1 MKKHVIIAAVFTL
14 LLTQILVAGGD
25 TKLVISKNC
34 HDIQMA
40 DLDGSNLTTTLT
52 VNGNQGGVAI
62 DSRNGYMYWAVSSG
76 YGQIQRSRLDGSGLE
91 TIINGTSFA
100 YGDSTKFFTDVAI
113 DSNNNKLYFSD
124 LRSRGIYRSN
134 FDGSNVEVIASS
146 SGGWNNSNG
155 IWDISLDLVHSRLYW
170 SDSYY
175 NRVYSASLDGS
186 NRKVLYSSVKPYGV
200 DVDAVHNKVFWTGS
214 GKVFSAALDGTNVQQ
229 LYSGMWW
236 STAVTV
242 DQETGKLFWND
253 IWYSGPTN
261 YDSKIYCSDIYGQN
275 VQTLFNF
282 GPTVCQRTL
291 YLSVETIPEPATLL
305 LLGLGGLMLRRK
317 K

>member
-1 MKKHVIIAAVFTL
+1 MEKHVVIAVVLTF
-14 LLTQILVAGGD
+14 LLTQVLVAGGD

-40 DLDGSNLTTTLT
+40 NLDGSNLTTTLT

-62 DSRNGYMYWAVSSG
+62 DSRSGYIYYAISSG
-76 YGQIQRSRLDGSGLE
+76 YGQIQRSRLDGSGVE
-91 TIINGTSFA
+91 TIISGTSFA

-113 DSNNNKLYFSD
+113 DSNNNKLYFCD

-134 FDGSNVEVIASS
+134 FDGSNAEVIVSS
-146 SGGWNNSNG
+146 SGNWNNSNG
-155 IWDISLDLVHSRLYW
+155 IRDISLDMVHNRLYW
-170 SDSYY
+170 TDSYY
-175 NRVYSASLDGS
+175 NKVYSASLDGS

-200 DVDAVHNKVFWTGS
+200 DVDAVHNKVFWTGD

-242 DQETGKLFWND
+242 DEETEKLFWND
-253 IWYSGPTN
+253 IWYAGPTN

-291 YLSVETIPEPATLL
+291 YLSVETIPEPASLL
-305 LLGLGGLMLRRK
+305 LLGLGGLLLRHK

>member
-1 MKKHVIIAAVFTL
+1 
-14 LLTQILVAGGD
+14 
-25 TKLVISKNC
+25 
-34 HDIQMA
+34 
-40 DLDGSNLTTTLT
+40 
-52 VNGNQGGVAI
+52 
-62 DSRNGYMYWAVSSG
+62 
-76 YGQIQRSRLDGSGLE
+76 
-91 TIINGTSFA
+91 
-100 YGDSTKFFTDVAI
+100 
-113 DSNNNKLYFSD
+113 
-124 LRSRGIYRSN
+124 
-134 FDGSNVEVIASS
+134 
-146 SGGWNNSNG
+146 
-155 IWDISLDLVHSRLYW
+155 
-170 SDSYY
+170 
-175 NRVYSASLDGS
+175 
-186 NRKVLYSSVKPYGV
+186 
-200 DVDAVHNKVFWTGS
+200 VDAVHNKVFWTGS